1 MYMEEL
7 LINSLNNIVENHT
20 NKVQNF
26 KEIDKIWNKAL
37 KIISDNVD
45 ASSYKVWFENI
56 QPNSITENT
65 VILNVPSQFFYE
77 WLEEHYS
84 KLLHFAV
91 NKALDNGKEVDIS
104 FEIKPIEKVQ
114 NNHKNIK
121 LPFVNHN
128 IVPQASSSYNEALSE
143 FGFDIINTQ
152 LNPNY
157 QFQNFI
163 IGESNLG
170 ATNAAKSVAENPTK
184 TRYNP
189 LLIYG
194 ASGLGK
200 THLAHAIGNFILQK
214 RPNLKVL
221 YTNGDQ
227 FYVNFANAAQNNKIS
242 EFTKIYRNL
251 DVLIIDDI
259 QFFAGKEK
267 TQDNFFHTFN
277 ILQQTNKLVVLTS
290 DKPAKELK
298 GVDQRLIS
306 RFNSGVTVSI
316 NTPDFDTRR
325 DILKYK
331 SRADGYDISN
341 DILDLLAQTITNS
354 IRELEGAY
362 ISLIAHSTFN
372 NKPISLEL
380 AKEVIN
386 NIYNIKEKVITL
398 ESIKNIVSNH
408 FNIPIEQLESKSRKH
423 QITLSRQ
430 FAMFFAKRLLK
441 LPLKSIGEAFGNRDH
456 TTVLHSIQT
465 IENYLKYD
473 RVARKSYEMILSS
486 LKKEHGLDIE
496 V

>member
-1 MYMEEL
+1 MEQ
-7 LINSLNNIVENHT
+7 LILNSLNNIVDNHT
-20 NKVQNF
+20 KKVQDL
-26 KEIDKIWNKAL
+26 KEIDKVWNKAL
-37 KIISDNVD
+37 KIIRDNVD

-56 QPNSITENT
+56 QPNSITNESIT
-65 VILNVPSQFFYE
+65 LNVPSQFFYE

-84 KLLHFAV
+84 KLLHFAI
-91 NKALDNGKEVDIS
+91 NKAYDNGKEIEII
-104 FEIKPIEKVQ
+104 FEIKPLEKVQ
-114 NNHKNIK
+114 SNNKNIK

-128 IVPQASSSYNEALSE
+128 IVPQVSYNDTLTE
-143 FGFDIINTQ
+143 FGFDLINTQ

-194 ASGLGK
+194 SSGLGK
-200 THLAHAIGNFILQK
+200 THLAHAIGNHIFQRK
-214 RPNLKVL
+214 PNLKVL

-259 QFFAGKEK
+259 QFLAGKEK

-277 ILQQTNKLVVLTS
+277 ILQQSNKLVVLTS

-306 RFNSGVTVSI
+306 RFNSGVTVNI
-316 NTPDFDTRR
+316 NTPDFETRR

-331 SRADGYDISN
+331 SRSDGYDISN
-341 DILDLLAQTITNS
+341 DILELLAQTITNS

-372 NKPISLEL
+372 NKPLTLEL

-386 NIYNIKEKVITL
+386 NIYNIKEKVITI

-408 FNIPIEQLESKSRKH
+408 FNIPVEQLESKSRKH

-430 FAMFFAKRLLK
+430 FAMYFAKKLLK
-441 LPLKSIGEAFGNRDH
+441 SPLKTIGEAFGNRDH

-473 RVARKSYEMILSS
+473 RVARKSYEVIYSN
-486 LKKEHGLDIE
+486 LKKEHGLNIE

>member
-1 MYMEEL
+1 MEEIIL
-7 LINSLNNIVENHT
+7 NSLNTIVNNHSQ
-20 NKVQNF
+20 KVQVL
-26 KEIDKIWNKAL
+26 KEVDKIWNSAL
-37 KIISDNVD
+37 KIIRDNVD
-45 ASSYKVWFENI
+45 ASSFKVWFENI
-56 QPNSITENT
+56 QPSSITEDSIT
-65 VILNVPSQFFYE
+65 LCVPSQFFYE

-84 KLLHFAV
+84 KLLHLAI
-91 NKALDNGKEVDIS
+91 NKAFDNGKDIEII
-104 FEIKPIEKVQ
+104 FEIKPVEKIEK
-114 NNHKNIK
+114 NNKNIK

-128 IVPQASSSYNEALSE
+128 IAPQNNFLETLSE
-143 FGFDIINTQ
+143 LGFELINTQ

-163 IGESNLG
+163 IGESNQG
-170 ATNAAKSVAENPTK
+170 AANVAKSVAENPTK

-194 ASGLGK
+194 ATGLGK
-200 THLAHAIGNFILQK
+200 THLAHAIGNYILQH

-227 FYVNFANAAQNNKIS
+227 FYVNFANAAQNNKIND
-242 EFTKIYRNL
+242 FTKIYRNL

-259 QFFAGKEK
+259 QFLAGKEK
-267 TQDNFFHTFN
+267 TQDHFFHTFN
-277 ILQQTNKLVVLTS
+277 ILQQSNKLVVLTS

-306 RFNSGVTVSI
+306 RFNSGVTVNIS
-316 NTPDFDTRR
+316 TPDFDTRKE
-325 DILKYK
+325 ILKYK

-372 NKPISLEL
+372 NKPLTLDL

-386 NIYNIKEKVITL
+386 NIYNIKERTITI
-398 ESIKNIVSNH
+398 ESIKNIVANY
-408 FNIPIEQLESKSRKH
+408 FQIPVEQLESKSRKH
-423 QITLSRQ
+423 QITLARQ
-430 FAMFFAKRLLK
+430 FAMFFAKRILK
-441 LPLKSIGEAFGNRDH
+441 SPLKSIGEAFGNRDH

-473 RVARKSYEMILSS
+473 RVARKSYEVILSNI
-486 LKKEHGLDIE
+486 KKEHGLNIE

>member
-1 MYMEEL
+1 MEEL
-7 LINSLNNIVENHT
+7 ILNSLNNIVDNHT
-20 NKVQNF
+20 KKVQDL
-26 KEIDKIWNKAL
+26 KEIDKIWNTAL
-37 KIISDNVD
+37 KIIRDNVD

-56 QPNSITENT
+56 QPNSISQNSIT
-65 VILNVPSQFFYE
+65 LNVPSQFFYE

-84 KLLHFAV
+84 KLLHFAID
-91 NKALDNGKEVDIS
+91 KAFDNGKEIEIT
-104 FEIKPIEKVQ
+104 FEIKPIEKIQ
-114 NNHKNIK
+114 KNNKNIK

-128 IVPQASSSYNEALSE
+128 IAPQVSYNDTLTE
-143 FGFDIINTQ
+143 FGFELINTQ

-163 IGESNLG
+163 VGESNLG
-170 ATNAAKSVAENPTK
+170 ATNAAKAVADNPTK

-200 THLAHAIGNFILQK
+200 THLAHAIGNYIFQRK
-214 RPNLKVL
+214 PNLKVL
-221 YTNGDQ
+221 CTNGDQ
-227 FYVNFANAAQNNKIS
+227 FYVNYANAAQNNKIS

-259 QFFAGKEK
+259 QFLAGKEK

-277 ILQQTNKLVVLTS
+277 ILQQSNKLVVLTS

-306 RFNSGVTVSI
+306 RFNSGVTVNI
-316 NTPDFDTRR
+316 NTPDFETRR

-372 NKPISLEL
+372 NKPLTLEL
-380 AKEVIN
+380 AKEVVN
-386 NIYNIKEKVITL
+386 NIYNIKEKVITI

-430 FAMFFAKRLLK
+430 FAMYFAKKLLK
-441 LPLKSIGEAFGNRDH
+441 SPLKVIGEAFGNRDH

-473 RVARKSYEMILSS
+473 RVARKSYEVILSS
-486 LKKEHGLDIE
+486 LRKEHGLDIDI
-496 V
+496 

>member
-1 MYMEEL
+1 MEEL
-7 LINSLNNIVENHT
+7 ILNSLNNIVDNHT
-20 NKVQNF
+20 KKVQDL
-26 KEIDKIWNKAL
+26 KDIDKIWNTAL
-37 KIISDNVD
+37 KIIRDNVD

-56 QPNSITENT
+56 QPNSITET
-65 VILNVPSQFFYE
+65 SITLNVPSQFFYE

-91 NKALDNGKEVDIS
+91 DKAFDNGNEIDIT
-104 FEIKPIEKVQ
+104 FEIKPIEKVPK
-114 NNHKNIK
+114 NNNNIK
-121 LPFVNHN
+121 LSFANHN
-128 IVPQASSSYNEALSE
+128 IAPQVSYNDSLTE
-143 FGFDIINTQ
+143 FGFELINTQ

-163 IGESNLG
+163 VGESNLG
-170 ATNAAKSVAENPTK
+170 ATNAAKAVADNPTK

-200 THLAHAIGNFILQK
+200 THLAHAIGNYIFQRK
-214 RPNLKVL
+214 PNLKVL

-227 FYVNFANAAQNNKIS
+227 FYVNYANAAQNNKIS

-259 QFFAGKEK
+259 QFLARKEK

-277 ILQQTNKLVVLTS
+277 ILQQSNKLVVLTS

-306 RFNSGVTVSI
+306 RFNSGVTVNI
-316 NTPDFDTRR
+316 NTPDFETRR

-362 ISLIAHSTFN
+362 ISLIAHSTFY
-372 NKPISLEL
+372 NKPLTLEL
-380 AKEVIN
+380 AKEVVN
-386 NIYNIKEKVITL
+386 NIYNIQEKVITI

-408 FNIPIEQLESKSRKH
+408 FNIPVEQLESKSRKH

-430 FAMFFAKRLLK
+430 FAMYFAKKLLK
-441 LPLKSIGEAFGNRDH
+441 SPLKTIGEAFGKRDH

-473 RVARKSYEMILSS
+473 RVARKSYEVILSS
-486 LKKEHGLDIE
+486 LKKEHGLDIDL
-496 V
+496 